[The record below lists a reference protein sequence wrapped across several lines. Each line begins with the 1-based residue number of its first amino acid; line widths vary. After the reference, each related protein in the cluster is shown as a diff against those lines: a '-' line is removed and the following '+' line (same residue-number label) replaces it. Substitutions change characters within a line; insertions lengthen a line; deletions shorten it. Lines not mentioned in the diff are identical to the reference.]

1 MRGSRRG
8 SGLVMLVIVLC
19 ALLQGCTA
27 DPAPFRIGVLA
38 DCVGAFRNLQDAA
51 LSGAAVPFLERGST
65 LRGPSA
71 VDGVTPATVAGRPVE
86 LVPGCIEGGEYST
99 VIEQAR
105 QLIELSHV
113 DALVGGTF
121 PGDGLAL
128 REVARKYPDVAFVV
142 SSPGDR
148 EVTLGDPAPN
158 LFRFA
163 ADLSQQVAGLGTFA
177 YRDLGWRH
185 AVVVAENAEV
195 GWGEAAAFLAE
206 FCGLGGR
213 ASQVPLSPDLL
224 PPSVPEADGVAVF
237 FTPFGK
243 TPEALMAFAGGRLPL
258 ESSLLLGPAAWN
270 DLNSL
275 PAMPDQLKR
284 VVTVAP
290 AIRVGGSELYRATV
304 AKNFPAATETDAM
317 QPFVVQHN
325 DGVEVVMTA
334 LEQAGGATG
343 APLQA
348 ALRSLDTELVSG
360 RVRLDDNRAA
370 VVNTAL
376 TRLGDVGT
384 GSVIRTVSGV
394 DQTFGGTLPASYEPG
409 SGEQPCSAGPLPPW
423 AR

>member
-1 MRGSRRG
+1 MALFGPFLLL
-8 SGLVMLVIVLC
+8 SG
-19 ALLQGCTA
+19 LLQGCTA
-27 DPAPFRIGVLA
+27 DPAPIRVGVLA
-38 DCVGAFRNLQDAA
+38 ECVGALRSLQETA
-51 LSGAAVPFLERGST
+51 LSGAEIPFLERGST

-71 VDGVTPATVAGRPVE
+71 LDGVTPATVAGRPVE
-86 LVPGCIEGGEYST
+86 LISGCVEGGEYST
-99 VIEQAR
+99 IIEQAR
-105 QLIELSHV
+105 LMVELAHA
-113 DALVGGTF
+113 DAVVGGTF

-148 EVTLGDPAPN
+148 EVTLQDPAPN

-163 ADLSQQVAGLGTFA
+163 ADLSQQVAGLGTYA

-258 ESSLLLGPAAWN
+258 ESSLVLGPAAWN

-275 PAMPDQLKR
+275 PAMPDELKR

-290 AIRVGGSELYRATV
+290 ATRVGGSELYRATV

-334 LEQAGGATG
+334 LDQAGGATG
-343 APLQA
+343 ATLQA